1 MFSDTHCHLNR
12 MQERGVDISVLL
24 HTLSAEK
31 FPFVFDIGTRPGDFA
46 GRVALARAA
55 CVPSGA
61 ASGTLCPDSEALPPF
76 LHFSCGLWPD
86 AETIAARDESLRA
99 LEADAASMLALAA
112 RRAGSASAPDSAS
125 PGKPLFAAIGECGL
139 DRWWNGPAAAQ
150 RMAQGTQ
157 SSAAD
162 DGPGTTDTDGE
173 EALFAAQI
181 ELAGRLGL
189 PFIVHSREAFA
200 PTYSVIRSCGWF
212 RGVIHCFSYG
222 EREAAKFLDLGFFLS
237 FPGNITFGKK
247 AADRERISGL
257 LRYVPRD
264 RLLLETDAPY
274 LAPAPERG
282 TVNTPQKIRYIYAA
296 AAGFLGIPEEELAAL
311 VLRNAVSAFSLQTPG

>member
-61 ASGTLCPDSEALPPF
+61 ASGNLCPDSEALPPF

-112 RRAGSASAPDSAS
+112 
-125 PGKPLFAAIGECGL
+125 
-139 DRWWNGPAAAQ
+139 
-150 RMAQGTQ
+150 
-157 SSAAD
+157 
-162 DGPGTTDTDGE
+162 
-173 EALFAAQI
+173 
-181 ELAGRLGL
+181 ELAGRLSL